1 MGALIE
7 LKNIGY
13 SYHNLAGETGAIKDV
28 SFQVEEGEFVAL
40 VGPSGCGKSTLL
52 SIIAGLLAPETGT
65 IVVNNPEVIAAA
77 RDITVQPKDQISIVV
92 SSKDPEL
99 AALFNLTR
107 VQYRAGST
115 DWRSGSYNGEV
126 SGYTLDD
133 QGAIDFPVL
142 GSLTVAGMTKDRI
155 AAMIK
160 KRLMEENLV
169 NDPVVTVEFMNL
181 YFSVLGEVKN
191 PGKYSITKDQITLL
205 EALSMAGD
213 LTIYG
218 KRDAIFVIRE
228 ENGQRVTHWVDIRSK
243 DIFESPV
250 YYLKQND
257 VVYVQPN
264 KVRAGQS
271 TLNENSVK
279 SVGLWISI
287 GSFLTSLGVL
297 LFK

>member
-1 MGALIE
+1 MKNYLLTLIVMV
-7 LKNIGY
+7 GM
-13 SYHNLAGETGAIKDV
+13 LASCNTSEKIVYFQDV
-28 SFQVEEGEFVAL
+28 PL
-40 VGPSGCGKSTLL
+40 
-52 SIIAGLLAPETGT
+52 
-65 IVVNNPEVIAAA
+65 NRPEVIAAT
-77 RDITVQPKDQISIVV
+77 RDITLQSKDQVSIIV

-107 VQYRAGST
+107 AQYRAGYTSLT
-115 DWRSGSYNGEV
+115 GGGSNNGEV
-126 SGYTLDD
+126 SGYTLDEFGD
-133 QGAIDFPVL
+133 IDFPIL
-142 GSLTVAGMTKDRI
+142 GTLHIGGMTKSEV

-160 KRLMEENLV
+160 SRLVESNLV
-169 NDPVVTVEFMNL
+169 KDPVVTVEFMNL
-181 YFSVLGEVKN
+181 YFSALGEVKN
-191 PGKYSITKDQITLL
+191 AGKYSITKDKVTLL

-218 KRDAIFVIRE
+218 KRDAIYVIRE
-228 ENGQRVTHWVDIRSK
+228 EDGKRVTHLVDIRSK
-243 DIFESPV
+243 DFFNSPV

-257 VVYVQPN
+257 VIYVEPN

>member
-1 MGALIE
+1 MKNCFVYLFFLGAL
-7 LKNIGY
+7 LASCNTSKNIVY
-13 SYHNLAGETGAIKDV
+13 FQDVAIDH
-28 SFQVEEGEFVAL
+28 
-40 VGPSGCGKSTLL
+40 
-52 SIIAGLLAPETGT
+52 
-65 IVVNNPEVIAAA
+65 PEVIGAA
-77 RDITVQPKDQISIVV
+77 RDITVQPKDQISILV
-92 SSKDPEL
+92 SSKDPQL

-107 VQYRAGST
+107 VQYRAGVNNNM
-115 DWRSGSYNGEV
+115 DSGGEV

-133 QGAIDFPVL
+133 EGAIDFPVL
-142 GSLTVAGMTKDRI
+142 GRLVIAGMAKNEI
-155 AAMIK
+155 AALVK
-160 KRLMEENLV
+160 QRLMEENLV

-181 YFSVLGEVKN
+181 YFSVIGEVKN
-191 PGKYSITKDQITLL
+191 PGKYGITKDRISLL

-228 ENGQRVTHWVDIRSK
+228 EKGERVTHHVDIRSK
-243 DIFESPV
+243 EFFNSPV

-287 GSFLTSLGVL
+287 GSFLSSLGVL

>member
-1 MGALIE
+1 MKKHLFIVWGIVTFFFSCKTSDKIIYFQDVPINSPE
-7 LKNIGY
+7 KI
-13 SYHNLAGETGAIKDV
+13 ETG
-28 SFQVEEGEFVAL
+28 L
-40 VGPSGCGKSTLL
+40 
-52 SIIAGLLAPETGT
+52 
-65 IVVNNPEVIAAA
+65 
-77 RDITVQPKDQISIVV
+77 DIRLQPQDQISIVV
-92 SSKDPEL
+92 SSKDPQL

-107 VQYRAGST
+107 VQYRAGNP
-115 DWRSGSYNGEV
+115 DLRVGNSYGEI

-133 QGAIDFPVL
+133 NGDIDFPVL
-142 GSLTVAGMTKDRI
+142 GTLHISGMTKSQV
-155 AAMIK
+155 ASLVK
-160 KRLMEENLV
+160 ERLMAENLV

-181 YFSVLGEVKN
+181 YFSVLGEVKL
-191 PGKYSITKDQITLL
+191 PGKYSITKDRISLL
-205 EALSMAGD
+205 EAISMAGD

-228 ENGQRVTHWVDIRSK
+228 ENDERVTHWVDIRSK
-243 DIFESPV
+243 DFFNSPV

-271 TLNENSVK
+271 TINENNIK
-279 SVGLWISI
+279 SVSLWVSI